1 MLLSWD
7 IGGDNRSEEYEV
19 ECPESEIDPEKR
31 WHEFDIRKFGFKP
44 IFVDVGQKIHCI
56 LRSKVVTPGNY
67 MIQGR
72 DGNPS
77 DYKTIEG

>member
-31 WHEFDIRKFGFKP
+31 WHEFDIRKFGIKP
-44 IFVDVGQKIHCI
+44 IFVDVGQ
-56 LRSKVVTPGNY
+56 
-67 MIQGR
+67 
-72 DGNPS
+72 
-77 DYKTIEG
+77 